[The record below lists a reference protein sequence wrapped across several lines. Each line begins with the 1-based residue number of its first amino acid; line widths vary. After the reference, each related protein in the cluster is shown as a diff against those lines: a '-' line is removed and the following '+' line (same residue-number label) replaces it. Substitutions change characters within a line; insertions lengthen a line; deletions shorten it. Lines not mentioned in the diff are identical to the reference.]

1 MKMALSLR
9 PKSAEQY
16 VHMVDEAIIE
26 VDELR
31 SSYEYDAEGMGAVP
45 PYLSTLMQMLTDL
58 RSSMADGSYEFG
70 TTDLPYM
77 GIVNR
82 FRSRIPFAD
91 LLAMINK
98 THKEGLDTE
107 SE

>member
-1 MKMALSLR
+1 MALSLR
-9 PKSAEQY
+9 PKTAEQY
-16 VHMVDEAIIE
+16 VKMVDNAIID

-31 SSYEYDAEGMGAVP
+31 SSYEYDAEEMGAIP
-45 PYLSTLMQMLTDL
+45 PYLDTLEKMLGDL
-58 RSSMADGSYEFG
+58 RAGMADGSYEFG
-70 TTDLPYM
+70 KNDLPFM
-77 GIVNR
+77 EIVNR

>member
-1 MKMALSLR
+1 MALSLR
-9 PKSAEQY
+9 PKTAEQY
-16 VHMVDEAIIE
+16 VQMVESALVD

-31 SSYEYDAEGMGAVP
+31 SSYEYDAEEMGAVP
-45 PYLSTLMQMLTDL
+45 PYLGTLEQMLKDL
-58 RSSMADGSYEFG
+58 RGSMAEGRYEFG
-70 TTDLPYM
+70 KENLPFM
-77 GIVNR
+77 DIVNR

-107 SE
+107 SD

>member
-1 MKMALSLR
+1 MALSLR
-9 PKSAEQY
+9 PKTAEQY
-16 VHMVDEAIIE
+16 VKMVDSAIIE

-31 SSYEYDAEGMGAVP
+31 SSYEYDAEEMGAVP
-45 PYLSTLMQMLTDL
+45 PYLATLEQMLKDL
-58 RSSMADGSYEFG
+58 RRSMADGSYEFG
-70 TTDLPYM
+70 RTDLPFM
-77 GIVNR
+77 DIVNR